1 MKPSS
6 GPASSNSSI
15 ASSPT
20 PEPLDL
26 EVAFRA
32 SPETSAAL
40 ERNRPGPMTLP
51 EYARFLKQFRWTQ
64 EQLRAVPPPT
74 GPRFTLD

>member
-1 MKPSS
+1 MK
-6 GPASSNSSI
+6 ASSDQASSSSTI
-15 ASSPT
+15 ASRPR

-51 EYARFLKQFRWTQ
+51 EYARFLKQFHWTQ